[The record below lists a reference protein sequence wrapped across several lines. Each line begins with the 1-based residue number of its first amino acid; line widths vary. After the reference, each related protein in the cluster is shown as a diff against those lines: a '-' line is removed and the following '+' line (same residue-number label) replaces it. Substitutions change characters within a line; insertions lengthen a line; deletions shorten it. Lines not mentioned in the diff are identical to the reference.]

1 MVNLVV
7 GLGVQGT
14 KRIKYLKEEFITVD
28 PENDKADFKK
38 LSEVPL
44 NKITH
49 AYVCTPENQKFKII
63 TTNRTKSN
71 LILLIFIDIVS

>member
-1 MVNLVV
+1 MLNLVV

-14 KRIKYLKEEFITVD
+14 KRIKYLEEEFITVD
-28 PENDKADFKK
+28 PENEKADFKK

-49 AYVCTPENQKFKII
+49 ALAENLCV
-63 TTNRTKSN
+63 RTRSQETSCNILSN
-71 LILLIFIDIVS
+71 